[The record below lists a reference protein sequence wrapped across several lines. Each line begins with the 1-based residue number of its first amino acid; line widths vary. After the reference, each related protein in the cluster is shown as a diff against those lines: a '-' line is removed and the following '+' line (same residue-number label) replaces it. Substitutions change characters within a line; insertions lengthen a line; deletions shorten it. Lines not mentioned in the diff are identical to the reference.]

1 MEIDVIPVHL
11 IDERHLFPRP
21 FGRVVVVM
29 INSRQESYP
38 EMVERARNSVLA
50 QECPGVPV
58 DLFEVR
64 NHARRFTIGACWNEA
79 VKMAPENSLITFI
92 GDDDYISPEFLC
104 TMCAFYLAVGKTLPV
119 DAYGVTSFMKLEK
132 HGMSRDDVLM
142 PASYTGMFPRS
153 LLIDVPFDE
162 TLPNQVDTEFSK
174 RITAKGITVATNSH
188 YFGYYYRVH
197 NDMVSGAVRFEKN
210 PHLATGQA
218 NSKA

>member
-104 TMCAFYLAVGKTLPV
+104 AMTAFYTAVHKTIGDPC
-119 DAYGVTSFMKLEK
+119 GVSCYMKMEK
-132 HGMSRDDVLM
+132 EGMDREDVLM
-142 PASYTGMFPRS
+142 PASYTGMYPRA
-153 LLIDVPFDE
+153 LLVEHSFDE
-162 TLPNQVDTEFSK
+162 KRRNNVDTEFFE
-174 RITAKGITVATNSH
+174 RITAKGITVASNRH